1 MKKLLIICSVLFLV
15 SCSAVGV
22 KPDNGSGQSGNA
34 KKHQGHASHKSHK
47 GYKGHEGHGIHKGES
62 CHKKHGSHSDHGD
75 AKGHG
80 KHPGKSCHKKHG
92 AHSDHGDAKGH
103 GKYFAAISYI
113 KHHLTL
119 DKAQLTKLD
128 VLMRKMKQNNKVAH
142 DQMKLV
148 SKELH
153 DAIKSKSDDAVLTK
167 LLNKKAAIHTQL
179 ELQQIHV
186 RQTVMAM
193 LTDKQR
199 QKVMKK
205 LHAHKANH

>member
-80 KHPGKSCHKKHG
+80 K
-92 AHSDHGDAKGH
+92 
-103 GKYFAAISYI
+103 YFAAISNI

-199 QKVMKK
+199 QKVMKR

>member
-47 GYKGHEGHGIHKGES
+47 GYKGHEGHKGHGIHKGES
-62 CHKKHGSHSDHGD
+62 CHKKHGS
-75 AKGHG
+75 
-80 KHPGKSCHKKHG
+80 
-92 AHSDHGDAKGH
+92 HSDHGDAKGH

-199 QKVMKK
+199 QKVMKR